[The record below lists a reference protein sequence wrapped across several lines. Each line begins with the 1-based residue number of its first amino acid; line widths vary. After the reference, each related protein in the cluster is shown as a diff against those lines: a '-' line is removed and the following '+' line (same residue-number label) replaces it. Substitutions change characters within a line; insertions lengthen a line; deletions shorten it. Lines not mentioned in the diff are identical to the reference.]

1 MKVTLFHEPLI
12 DEEEEDAT
20 AAVRMARH
28 FGSMLSIALR
38 PGLWI
43 KEMTIGFMRNY
54 SMAVANVIKK
64 DPYGFTPSDLVKA
77 NAVMIG
83 HAVEKGGYFTMA
95 TRPDIAEFSLIN
107 QLNNEYGLANMD
119 ISSIVEKLKT
129 DRYGLGAGFSRW
141 AFFFATNPDF
151 QNRMTVLVAAMIH
164 DNCFDAHTV
173 RDGKLHYDMSKDS
186 RFAEFWKYRNDPSNN
201 TAEFLKK
208 HPKFMEQKGMY
219 MSMMEEFL
227 QESWKDKDGN
237 LLTLMDAKGHYNPLP
252 AAYSPSQRRGLKEFA
267 DTLYGCYDHEAKM
280 LLEHKFLGLLFFQY
294 KTFWSGMMRRWTARN
309 GMPTSQGHWEQA
321 TDENGKPLYRHLTLN
336 TDGEIVV
343 NISTESVPASEADNV
358 SPLSLWKGDRME
370 GIAIS
375 LANTVR
381 DIAYATTNHLGI
393 THQTTAT
400 YDQEGKLKDEE
411 ELVTY
416 SNILS
421 DPVRKANVFL
431 GLHDLLIA
439 NLFGWLIGW
448 LLFGSKGP
456 DRKNESQA
464 KIAIYNEAL
473 RITSEFGFLNNT
485 LLPFQSWEPPQ
496 FSTISRLIT
505 STNRLIT
512 NDDYRMSQWLTN
524 NVGPVRDVFG
534 AIQKYS

>member
-1 MKVTLFHEPLI
+1 
-12 DEEEEDAT
+12 
-20 AAVRMARH
+20 
-28 FGSMLSIALR
+28 
-38 PGLWI
+38 
-43 KEMTIGFMRNY
+43 
-54 SMAVANVIKK
+54 
-64 DPYGFTPSDLVKA
+64 
-77 NAVMIG
+77 
-83 HAVEKGGYFTMA
+83 
-95 TRPDIAEFSLIN
+95 
-107 QLNNEYGLANMD
+107 
-119 ISSIVEKLKT
+119 
-129 DRYGLGAGFSRW
+129 
-141 AFFFATNPDF
+141 
-151 QNRMTVLVAAMIH
+151 
-164 DNCFDAHTV
+164 
-173 RDGKLHYDMSKDS
+173 
-186 RFAEFWKYRNDPSNN
+186 
-201 TAEFLKK
+201 
-208 HPKFMEQKGMY
+208 
-219 MSMMEEFL
+219 
-227 QESWKDKDGN
+227 
-237 LLTLMDAKGHYNPLP
+237 
-252 AAYSPSQRRGLKEFA
+252 
-267 DTLYGCYDHEAKM
+267 
-280 LLEHKFLGLLFFQY
+280 
-294 KTFWSGMMRRWTARN
+294 
-309 GMPTSQGHWEQA
+309 
-321 TDENGKPLYRHLTLN
+321 
-336 TDGEIVV
+336 
-343 NISTESVPASEADNV
+343 
-358 SPLSLWKGDRME
+358 ME